1 MFLAS
6 RLHEDY
12 DGIGAG
18 SLIFSRGGQ
27 LGTMCHLN
35 RYQIIRANHRSYFAP
50 AVCKA
55 LFSRSL
61 QTIYG
66 SNIKQVKGCHK
77 ASLIAKWFILIQRR
91 ETALHAGMLSKGFI
105 EKVPT
110 DEQKWDTGESWG
122 PFSTSTG
129 GEQINQFDWSINLQT
144 VEH

>member
-91 ETALHAGMLSKGFI
+91 ETALHAGMLSEGFI

-129 GEQINQFDWSINLQT
+129 GEQINQFDWSRNLQT